1 MCGIAGLLRV
11 DSGPIDPDRL
21 NRMASALAH
30 RGPDGQRLHIEPG
43 LGLAH
48 RRLSVID
55 IELGA
60 QPMGNEDGTVMTVFN
75 GEIYNFMALRDEL
88 AARGHRFA
96 TRSDTEVIVH
106 GWEEWGGGIV
116 ERLDGMFA
124 FAIWDRRRRL
134 LMLARD
140 RLGKKP
146 LHLVVLPGGLAF
158 GSELACFATLPGL
171 VRRIDP
177 AALDDYLALGYVP
190 DPSTIF
196 AGITKLPPAHALTI
210 SVDELR
216 TGRAFPA
223 PVRYWRPG
231 TAGAPGN
238 FAEAVATLRN
248 ALERATADRLVA
260 DVPLGAFLSGG
271 LDSASV
277 VAAASRDR
285 GPGAPLSTFTIGF
298 PGADDETGP
307 AAAIARHCGAAHTV
321 ERADQIDWIDA
332 ASRQGRVFGEPFGDS
347 SAVPTAQVCS
357 LARRHVTVALSGDGG
372 DEVFAGYRR
381 HRWHM
386 LVEAGRR
393 TLPRK
398 MREGP
403 ISVLARLY
411 PKLDRAPRFLRAK
424 HTLTE
429 LSLSSALGYYRTMAR
444 TDDGRRRSL
453 LHPDM
458 AVTLDGHDPA
468 DRFVTL
474 MAQFEDT
481 DALSQAQRVDIETW
495 LPGQMLTKVDRT
507 SMASGL
513 EVRSPLL
520 DHRLVTWGL
529 AQPARH
535 KLQHGRGK
543 TVLRAAVAP
552 WLPAEILNRPKQG
565 FAMPLDAVL
574 RQGMPRVRDRLSDPT
589 FLDAGLVRP
598 DAVVRLLDEHASGR
612 LDHAQTIWQLL
623 VLAGFVAT
631 ELAA

>member
-1 MCGIAGLLRV
+1 
-11 DSGPIDPDRL
+11 
-21 NRMASALAH
+21 
-30 RGPDGQRLHIEPG
+30 
-43 LGLAH
+43 
-48 RRLSVID
+48 
-55 IELGA
+55 
-60 QPMGNEDGTVMTVFN
+60 
-75 GEIYNFMALRDEL
+75 
-88 AARGHRFA
+88 
-96 TRSDTEVIVH
+96 
-106 GWEEWGGGIV
+106 
-116 ERLDGMFA
+116 
-124 FAIWDRRRRL
+124 
-134 LMLARD
+134 
-140 RLGKKP
+140 
-146 LHLVVLPGGLAF
+146 
-158 GSELACFATLPGL
+158 
-171 VRRIDP
+171 
-177 AALDDYLALGYVP
+177 
-190 DPSTIF
+190 
-196 AGITKLPPAHALTI
+196 
-210 SVDELR
+210 
-216 TGRAFPA
+216 
-223 PVRYWRPG
+223 
-231 TAGAPGN
+231 
-238 FAEAVATLRN
+238 
-248 ALERATADRLVA
+248 
-260 DVPLGAFLSGG
+260 
-271 LDSASV
+271 
-277 VAAASRDR
+277 
-285 GPGAPLSTFTIGF
+285 
-298 PGADDETGP
+298 
-307 AAAIARHCGAAHTV
+307 
-321 ERADQIDWIDA
+321 
-332 ASRQGRVFGEPFGDS
+332 
-347 SAVPTAQVCS
+347 
-357 LARRHVTVALSGDGG
+357 
-372 DEVFAGYRR
+372 
-381 HRWHM
+381 
-386 LVEAGRR
+386 
-393 TLPRK
+393 

-565 FAMPLDAVL
+565 FAMPLGAVL